1 MSYSEGVSIRPRF
14 TTIYFDDIH
23 SKTLEGV
30 EEEKRECQEEVYKIR
45 ERLAMLIAGN
55 PKDLMG
61 KEDWDEYTDP
71 TSWITWQLDELE
83 EQLQSALQKYGEL
96 NVYERILE

>member
-45 ERLAMLIAGN
+45 ERLAMLI
-55 PKDLMG
+55 PSTMKCIHVESKRDHMLYM
-61 KEDWDEYTDP
+61 T
-71 TSWITWQLDELE
+71 
-83 EQLQSALQKYGEL
+83 
-96 NVYERILE
+96 